1 MSDKTPLPLPPST
14 PRVHG
19 RFTRWLGR
27 NLLRLCGWKV
37 AGELPDQKKLI
48 FIIAPH
54 TSNWDFIWGL
64 LAKWALD
71 LRVEFMAKRSL
82 FWGPL
87 GWFLRRI
94 GGIPVD
100 RKAADGLVES
110 VAQRFDDVD
119 KRWLV
124 ITPEGTRSAVD
135 RWKSG
140 FWRIA
145 KQAQVPILCAYFHY
159 PEKTVGIGPLFMPG
173 DDIGTDMQRLREIY
187 SKWLGKHAR
196 PASTGASA

>member
-173 DDIGTDMQRLREIY
+173 DDIGTDMQQLREIY
-187 SKWLGKHAR
+187 SQWQGKHAR
-196 PASTGASA
+196 AATTGATS

>member
-54 TSNWDFIWGL
+54 TSNWDFVWGL

-71 LRVEFMAKRSL
+71 LRVRVFDRRWRWRSNTL
-82 FWGPL
+82 TRDFISAAW
-87 GWFLRRI
+87 RR
-94 GGIPVD
+94 
-100 RKAADGLVES
+100 
-110 VAQRFDDVD
+110 
-119 KRWLV
+119 
-124 ITPEGTRSAVD
+124 
-135 RWKSG
+135 
-140 FWRIA
+140 
-145 KQAQVPILCAYFHY
+145 
-159 PEKTVGIGPLFMPG
+159 G
-173 DDIGTDMQRLREIY
+173 DY
-187 SKWLGKHAR
+187 CS
-196 PASTGASA
+196 

>member
-1 MSDKTPLPLPPST
+1 MSERTALPLPPSM

-27 NLLRLCGWKV
+27 TGLRLFGWKV
-37 AGELPDQKKLI
+37 SGVLPDRARLM

-54 TSNWDFIWGL
+54 SSNWDFIWGL

-71 LRVEFMAKRSL
+71 LRVEFLAKRSL

-87 GWFLRRI
+87 GWFMRRI

-100 RKAADGLVES
+100 RDAPEGLVEA
-110 VAQRFDDVD
+110 VADRFANVD
-119 KRWLV
+119 RLWLV
-124 ITPEGTRSAVD
+124 IAPEGTRSKVE

-145 KQAQVPILCAYFHY
+145 RQAQLPILCAYFHY
-159 PEKTVGIGPLFMPG
+159 PEKTVGIGPLFTPG
-173 DDIGTDMQRLREIY
+173 DDMAQDMQRLREIY
-187 SKWLGKHAR
+187 RQWRGKHPR
-196 PASTGASA
+196 EPTP

>member
-1 MSDKTPLPLPPST
+1 MTDRTALPLPPST

-27 NLLRLCGWKV
+27 SLLRLCGWKV
-37 AGELPDQKKLI
+37 AGELPDQKKLM

-71 LRVEFMAKRSL
+71 LRVEFLAKRSL

-100 RKAADGLVES
+100 RNAPGGLVET
-110 VAQRFDDVD
+110 VAQRFAQAD
-119 KRWLV
+119 KLWLV

-145 KQAQVPILCAYFHY
+145 RQAQVPILCAFFHY
-159 PEKTVGIGPLFMPG
+159 PEKTVGIGPLFMPSE
-173 DDIGTDMQRLREIY
+173 DIGTDMQQLREIY
-187 SKWLGKHAR
+187 SQWQGKHAR
-196 PASTGASA
+196 AATTGATS

>member
-1 MSDKTPLPLPPST
+1 
-14 PRVHG
+14 
-19 RFTRWLGR
+19 
-27 NLLRLCGWKV
+27 
-37 AGELPDQKKLI
+37 ELPDQRKLL

-71 LRVEFMAKRSL
+71 LRVEFLAKRSL

-100 RKAADGLVES
+100 RKAPAGMVES
-110 VAQRFDDVD
+110 VADRFGSAG
-119 KRWLV
+119 KLWLV
-124 ITPEGTRSAVD
+124 IAPEGTRSAVD

-145 KQAQVPILCAYFHY
+145 RQAQVPILCAYFHY

-173 DDIGTDMQRLREIY
+173 DDMGTDMQRLREIY
-187 SKWLGKHAR
+187 SQWQGRHAR
-196 PASTGASA
+196 ATEPEAST

>member
-196 PASTGASA
+196 SASTGASA